1 MSLQR
6 ATTGSTLKELGTNLL
21 NNIIRSASYP
31 GENILHDYRTFN
43 YRVTF
48 AVVSP
53 EELKSGSYK
62 TAGFTNVIF
71 SSHGKG
77 TGAPKGS
84 KSQTLNNLQNIINTL
99 NQSANANYDYYLE
112 DLYIKNFVGK
122 SRDWTTEIRLK
133 IVEPY
138 SLDTF
143 LTNIITALTVKG
155 YKNFDKSNAFVL
167 KIDFVGYHE
176 DSTQP
181 ELIPY
186 TTRYYPMI
194 ITHMEAKLTQ
204 QGTTWEIKGVP
215 VNQTGTY
222 DDSNKINQEINVQG
236 VTVGEVIKD
245 LELSLENIQKSAEE
259 KTKYKLNRYKIVFH
273 DEKGNVTDNS
283 EFAKAQM
290 FDIFKDAANKEF
302 TKTSYIKGVIQAGEQ
317 PENLKATLTIPGS
330 LGLTKIID
338 AIIQDSLYV
347 TEKIKTQFQ
356 GDFNKGGWINWWRV
370 VTKVENQPDDRHDTA
385 RNITPKI
392 ITFQIIPRKVH
403 YTKLSSIF
411 VPTYKPPASDYEG
424 MTARRYEWQYT
435 GKNKDILSFNLNF
448 NQMWTKIITGNYVS
462 TDVPGA
468 AGGQQT
474 EQKVVSPVAIAT
486 GTLVPTPADGISSNT
501 TPNPNSDRQEIAVKG
516 ANQPDP
522 LFTLARDINSLM
534 NNPYENVELNMEILG
549 DPMWLGT
556 QYIDDGNKI
565 DGEST
570 LFTVD
575 GGIALR
581 SVDPVLRVIA
591 YAPKDF
597 NSQGFLTSGEANED
611 KALSRLS
618 AYYTVREVEST
629 FSNGIFKQKLIG
641 TRNVSQDLAA
651 SQKIQSFT
659 DRFTLNQINLTI

>member
-1 MSLQR
+1 MSVQR
-6 ATTGSTLKELGTNLL
+6 VTTGATLKELGSNLL
-21 NNIIRSASYP
+21 KNMIRNAAYP

-43 YRVTF
+43 YRVTL

-62 TAGFTNVIF
+62 TAGFSNPIF
-71 SSHGKG
+71 VSHGKG
-77 TGAPKGS
+77 TGPAQTKGP
-84 KSQTLNNLQNIINTL
+84 SQTLNKLQSIVNTL

-112 DLYIKNFVGK
+112 DLYIKNFIGK
-122 SRDWTTEIRLK
+122 SRDWSTEIRLK

-143 LTNIITALTVKG
+143 LTNIIAALTVKG

-176 DSTQP
+176 DSTTP

-186 TTRYYPMI
+186 TTRFYPMI

-222 DDSNKINQEINVQG
+222 DDSNKINQELNVAG
-236 VTVGEVIKD
+236 TTVREVMKD
-245 LELSLENIQKSAEE
+245 LELTLDTIQKTAEE
-259 KTKYKLNRYKIVFH
+259 KTGHKYNRYKIEFH

-283 EFAKAQM
+283 VYANALM
-290 FDIFKDAANKEF
+290 FDPFKDASNKEF
-302 TKTSYIKGVIQAGEQ
+302 TRTSYITGVVQAGEQ
-317 PENLKATLTIPGS
+317 PENVKPTLTIPGS

-370 VTKVENQPDDRHDTA
+370 VTKVENLPVHDTA
-385 RNITPKI
+385 RNITPKL

-448 NQMWTKIITGNYVS
+448 NQMWTKLITGNFGVS

-468 AGGQQT
+468 SGGQLT
-474 EQKVVSPVAIAT
+474 EKQVVGPKAVSGGPPST
-486 GTLVPTPADGISSNT
+486 PSDLNPTNV
-501 TPNPNSDRQEIAVKG
+501 TPNPNNDRQELAVKG

-534 NNPYENVELNMEILG
+534 NNPYENIELNMEILG

-556 QYIDDGNKI
+556 QYIDSGNKI
-565 DGEST
+565 DGGST

-581 SVDPVLRVIA
+581 SVDPVIRVIA

-629 FSNGIFKQKLIG
+629 FSNGTFKQKLIG

-651 SQKIQSFT
+651 SQKIQSFS
-659 DRFTLNQINLTI
+659 DRFSLNQINLT

>member
-1 MSLQR
+1 MSVQR
-6 ATTGSTLKELGTNLL
+6 VTTGATLKEVGVNLL
-21 NNIIRSASYP
+21 KNIIRSAAYP

-43 YRVTF
+43 YRVTL

-62 TAGFTNVIF
+62 TAGFSNPIF
-71 SSHGKG
+71 VSHGKG
-77 TGAPKGS
+77 TGSPKNTN
-84 KSQTLNNLQNIINTL
+84 SQSLNKLQSIVNTL
-99 NQSANANYDYYLE
+99 NQSARANYDYYLE
-112 DLYIKNFVGK
+112 DLYIKNFLGK

-133 IVEPY
+133 VIEPY
-138 SLDTF
+138 SIDTF
-143 LTNIITALTVKG
+143 LTNIISALTVKG

-176 DSTQP
+176 DSTTP

-194 ITHMEAKLTQ
+194 ITNMEAKLTQ

-215 VNQTGTY
+215 VNQAGTY
-222 DDSNKINQEINVQG
+222 DDANIINQELNVAG
-236 VTVGEVIKD
+236 RTVGEVMKD
-245 LELSLENIQKSAEE
+245 LELTLDTIQKNAED
-259 KTKYKLNRYKIVFH
+259 KTGHKLNRYKIVFH
-273 DEKGNVTDNS
+273 DEKGNVTDGS
-283 EFAKAQM
+283 EFAKSAM
-290 FDIFKDAANKEF
+290 FDPFKDASNKEF
-302 TKTSYIKGVIQAGEQ
+302 TKTSYITGTVQAGER
-317 PENLKATLTIPGS
+317 PEDVKPTLTVSGK
-330 LGLTKIID
+330 LGLTKVID

-370 VTKVENQPDDRHDTA
+370 VTKTENLPIHDNA
-385 RNITPKI
+385 RNVTPKL
-392 ITFQIIPRKVH
+392 ITFQIVPRKVH

-448 NQMWTKIITGNYVS
+448 NQMWTKIITGNFGVS
-462 TDVPGA
+462 TDMPGA
-468 AGGQQT
+468 SGGQMT
-474 EQKVVSPVAIAT
+474 EKQIA
-486 GTLVPTPADGISSNT
+486 GVKASSSVPTATPGDLTTGNV
-501 TPNPNSDRQEIAVKG
+501 TPNPSNEKQEIAVKG

-534 NNPYENVELNMEILG
+534 NNPYENIELNMEILG

-556 QYIDDGNKI
+556 QYIDDGNKV
-565 DGEST
+565 DSTST

-581 SVDPVLRVIA
+581 SVDPVMRVVA
-591 YAPKDF
+591 YAPTDI

-611 KALSRLS
+611 KALSKIS
-618 AYYTVREVEST
+618 AYYTVREVESS
-629 FSNGIFKQKLIG
+629 FSNGTFKQKLIG

-651 SQKIQSFT
+651 SQKIQSFS
-659 DRFTLNQINLTI
+659 DRFTLNQINLT

>member
-21 NNIIRSASYP
+21 NNIIRSATYP
-31 GENILHDYRTFN
+31 GENVLHDYRTFN
-43 YRVTF
+43 YRVTL

-53 EELKSGSYK
+53 EEQKSGSYK
-62 TAGFTNVIF
+62 TTGFTNVIF

-77 TGAPKGS
+77 TGAPTT

-112 DLYIKNFVGK
+112 DLYIKNFIGK

-186 TTRYYPMI
+186 STRYYPMI
-194 ITHMEAKLTQ
+194 ITNMDAKLTQ

-215 VNQTGTY
+215 FNQAGTY
-222 DDSNKINQEINVQG
+222 DDANKISQDINVAG
-236 VTVGEVIKD
+236 RTVGEVIKD
-245 LELSLENIQKSAEE
+245 LELSLKTIQTEAE
-259 KTKYKLNRYKIVFH
+259 KQSKHKLNEYKIVFH
-273 DEKGNVTDNS
+273 DEKGNVTENS
-283 EFAKAQM
+283 EFAKAEM

-302 TKTSYIKGVIQAGEQ
+302 TKTSYITGTVQVGEQ
-317 PENLKATLTIPGS
+317 PENLKPTLTIPGR

-338 AIIQDSLYV
+338 AIIQDSQYV

-356 GDFNKGGWINWWRV
+356 GDFNKGGWITWWRV
-370 VTKVENQPDDRHDTA
+370 VTKVESLPGKYDKA
-385 RNITPKI
+385 RNNTPKL

-411 VPTYKPPASDYEG
+411 VPTYKPPAADYEG

-448 NQMWTKIITGNYVS
+448 NQMWTKIITGKYVS
-462 TDVPGA
+462 TDIPGA
-468 AGGQQT
+468 IGGQLT
-474 EQKVVSPVAIAT
+474 DKEVVGPVANTDGAES
-486 GTLVPTPADGISSNT
+486 TPADMNSSNT
-501 TPNPNSDRQEIAVKG
+501 EHNPNSDRQETAVKG
-516 ANQPDP
+516 ANQPEP
-522 LFTLARDINSLM
+522 TLIMQRDINSLM
-534 NNPYENVELNMEILG
+534 NNPYENIELNMEILG

-556 QYIDDGNKI
+556 QYIDDQNKV
-565 DGEST
+565 DSQST

-591 YAPKDF
+591 YAPRDI
-597 NSQGFLTSGEANED
+597 NAQGFLTSGTSNED

-641 TRNVSQDLAA
+641 TRNISQDLAA